1 MRTSKCAV
9 LCESR
14 IRIAYCVWKQR
25 NISST
30 SARISGPKLDTYCCW
45 MVRLATRWRKRKTC
59 YWMKQQW
66 FCATF
71 YATTKFH
78 INRARSEA
86 LSKWWGW
93 VVVVVQEWVIWVQ
106 PPDRILF
113 LRSVLVLAAWHP
125 VCESLVC
132 SCGVFPRSAASP
144 APIDRWSVAR
154 AAAATTRTKVVS
166 GASEKGAAQ

>member
-14 IRIAYCVWKQR
+14 IRIAYCVWMQR

-78 INRARSEA
+78 INRVRREATKCEGEWWWWCKSEWFECSPPTEYCFYAPSLCSRRGILCVSRSFVRA
-86 LSKWWGW
+86 VCFPGLLPPPHPSIGGRSLG
-93 VVVVVQEWVIWVQ
+93 QQQQQ
-106 PPDRILF
+106 PER
-113 LRSVLVLAAWHP
+113 R
-125 VCESLVC
+125 
-132 SCGVFPRSAASP
+132 
-144 APIDRWSVAR
+144 
-154 AAAATTRTKVVS
+154 
-166 GASEKGAAQ
+166 